1 MVDVNGGQ
9 LEVTPLDAI
18 DAEGDGVAW
27 SASPEGVNVNL
38 VVLGSHS
45 GISLHRND
53 EVDVL
58 IVVLAG
64 GGTLLA
70 DAATHPLAAGD
81 AVMVPRG
88 TERAL
93 DAGPTGLRYLTIHRA
108 RGALRITDRAQ
119 SDPWTSPHN
128 NSPA

>member
-1 MVDVNGGQ
+1 MTGLHAVD
-9 LEVTPLDAI
+9 I
-18 DAEGDGVAW
+18 EGDGVAW

-38 VVLGSHS
+38 VVLRSHS

-58 IVVLAG
+58 IVVLDG

-70 DAATHPLAAGD
+70 DGASHSLAGGD
-81 AVMVPRG
+81 AVVVPRG

-93 DAGPTGLRYLTIHRA
+93 DAGPGGLRYLTVHRA
-108 RGALRITDRAQ
+108 RGALRITDRGRSNQ
-119 SDPWTSPHN
+119 
-128 NSPA
+128 